1 MEFLEKCRV
10 FLEEQIRKDPTNRE
24 LLDSYNNLID
34 KFAEIERKRLKAEKH
49 ANKHEGHY

>member
-10 FLEEQIRKDPTNRE
+10 FLEEQIKQNPENRD

-34 KFAEIERKRLKAEKH
+34 KYAELERKRLKAAKYEHKAEKC
-49 ANKHEGHY
+49 